1 MAKIGEILV
10 QKGYVTQQQLDGVLS
25 VKGDDAQ
32 VGQVLIQWGLLT
44 EQQLLEALDI
54 QAPPPPPPPPPVQ
67 PQIPQQPVQPGFQQ
81 PPVVPQPQ
89 VQQPISSGPDLTMD
103 NLQTSKF
110 KIDLKTMIYIGS
122 LLVSGITMYFTFMS
136 ELDARFGALES
147 QDNTLV
153 VDIDKR
159 LTSLETTIDKRVTEL
174 ENKFTPIG
182 DGVYSVDPNTTWPPS
197 RGEYTMKQNMNANKI
212 MVLEETIDKRV
223 TELENKF
230 TPIGDGVYS
239 VDPNTTWPPSRG
251 EYTMKQNMNA
261 NKITV
266 LEETIK
272 RLESELKELE
282 EDLDDKQDKQ

>member
-1 MAKIGEILV
+1 MKMIGEILV
-10 QKGYVTQQQLDGVLS
+10 EKGYVTQQQLDGVMA
-25 VKGDDAQ
+25 VKGDEAQ

-44 EQQLLEALDI
+44 EQQLMEALEI
-54 QAPPPPPPPPPVQ
+54 QTPPPPPPPPPPPTMQ
-67 PQIPQQPVQPGFQQ
+67 PQQPVQPGYQQ
-81 PPVVPQPQ
+81 PPVIPQPQ
-89 VQQPISSGPDLTMD
+89 VVQPTGGPDLTMD

-159 LTSLETTIDKRVTEL
+159 LTSLET
-174 ENKFTPIG
+174 N
-182 DGVYSVDPNTTWPPS
+182 
-197 RGEYTMKQNMNANKI
+197 
-212 MVLEETIDKRV
+212 IDKRV

-266 LEETIK
+266 LEETID
-272 RLESELKELE
+272 RLEKELE
-282 EDLDDKQDKQ
+282 KLENKLDK

>member
-1 MAKIGEILV
+1 MKIGEILV
-10 QKGYVTQQQLDGVLS
+10 QKGYVSQQQLEGVLA
-25 VKGDDAQ
+25 VKGEDAQ

-44 EQQLLEALDI
+44 QEQLMEALDI

-67 PQIPQQPVQPGFQQ
+67 PQQPVYQQSVQPGFTPP
-81 PPVVPQPQ
+81 PPV
-89 VQQPISSGPDLTMD
+89 GAPDLSMD
-103 NLQTSKF
+103 TLQKSKF
-110 KIDLKTMIYIGS
+110 NIDLKTMIYIGS

-212 MVLEETIDKRV
+212 TVLEDTIERLEK
-223 TELENKF
+223 EIEKLENK
-230 TPIGDGVYS
+230 
-239 VDPNTTWPPSRG
+239 
-251 EYTMKQNMNA
+251 
-261 NKITV
+261 
-266 LEETIK
+266 
-272 RLESELKELE
+272 
-282 EDLDDKQDKQ
+282 LDK